1 MGLARLEMR
10 WEMMALSKSDRMRPL
25 KVAVLL
31 TFVAAAL
38 AAIYAPGGALPPV
51 EAAGEPAANKF
62 QHSTHS
68 QIKCDQCHVRRADAI
83 KPAVPGHRACI
94 SCHVKEFTS
103 TTFGICSNCHSGITA
118 VRPPVE
124 PFPPRQTF
132 GLEFSHKTHAT
143 YIGGERRADCA
154 ECHAI
159 AGATGTFP
167 GHKECYV
174 CHKAPDQVKAGEKAA
189 AGSCGVCHT
198 VAGSRARFAAGGAT
212 YRTTKFSHSEHISRG
227 VGCAECHGVVGDGAG
242 VQVSQPALREHVG
255 TGFGKSCGSC
265 HNGRRAFSGDRP
277 DTCYRC
283 HRNKV

>member
-1 MGLARLEMR
+1 M
-10 WEMMALSKSDRMRPL
+10 
-25 KVAVLL
+25 KVALVLA
-31 TFVAAAL
+31 FVAAVL
-38 AAIYAPGGALPPV
+38 AAIYSPGSAFPSTA
-51 EAAGEPAANKF
+51 AAGQPAEKKF
-62 QHSTHS
+62 QHSTHA
-68 QIKCDQCHVRRADAI
+68 QLKCDQCHVRRADAI
-83 KPAVPGHRACI
+83 KPVVPGHRACI

-118 VRPPVE
+118 VRPPIE
-124 PFPPRQTF
+124 AFPPRQSF

-143 YIGGERRADCA
+143 YIGGQRRADCA
-154 ECHAI
+154 ECHSI
-159 AGATGTFP
+159 AGAAGTFP

-174 CHKAPDQVKAGEKAA
+174 CHKAPDQVKAGEKP
-189 AGSCGVCHT
+189 AGASCGVCHT

-212 YRTTKFSHSEHISRG
+212 YRTTKFTHSDHISRG
-227 VGCAECHGVVGDGAG
+227 VGCAECHGVLGDGAG
-242 VQVSQPALREHVG
+242 VQVSQPALREHSG